1 MVLTPVSRYESEAPC
16 CRTHGALCPPHTYT
30 QPRELQG
37 DQQATPLRSLRAQ
50 RAQPTQPLPA
60 PVLAQFLCFSG
71 ARIQS
76 GHEKRSQNVSLATA
90 YALTGE
96 AENSG

>member
-37 DQQATPLRSLRAQ
+37 DQQAMPHAIPQS
-50 RAQPTQPLPA
+50 PESPA
-60 PVLAQFLCFSG
+60 YAAPSGSG
-71 ARIQS
+71 AGPVPLFFR
-76 GHEKRSQNVSLATA
+76 GQNPVWP
-90 YALTGE
+90 
-96 AENSG
+96 